1 MDLEERT
8 LDEPFEERCEV
19 CGAELTRSEILAA
32 REDGG
37 PFLCSVHAVEELP
50 TGDDDE
56 VSGTGSVA

>member
-1 MDLEERT
+1 MPLEERT
-8 LDEPFEERCEV
+8 LDEPFEERCAV
-19 CGAELTRSEILAA
+19 CGAELTQSEILAA

-50 TGDDDE
+50 PGDDDE